1 MFVFDESVSLHD
13 VRYEVPLHT
22 PEFET
27 RDLGRSTHKAAQ
39 RSRTSMKVDD
49 PAGTTID
56 NFITKHLRA

>member
-49 PAGTTID
+49 PTGTSID
-56 NFITKHLRA
+56 TSIMKRLGV